1 MLVPATVTGLFLA
14 LAAPALGQDGRVY
27 GAEQFFKLAW
37 EPEDYGGKLSIS
49 GYVTNT
55 YGLEAVGVRL
65 MVESLDAAGRV
76 TARTIGYVNYPIPPS
91 SRGYFEIFPPEKA
104 PSYRVY
110 VLSWDWRRSPS
121 G

>member
-1 MLVPATVTGLFLA
+1 MLVALVLA
-14 LAAPALGQDGRVY
+14 LATPALAQEGRVY
-27 GAEQFFKLAW
+27 GAEQFFQLTW
-37 EPEDYGGKLSIS
+37 EPVEYGGKLSVA
-49 GYVTNT
+49 GYVANN

-65 MVESLDAAGRV
+65 MVESLDATGRI

-91 SRGYFEIFPPEKA
+91 SRGYFEIFPSEKA
-104 PSYRVY
+104 SSFRVY

>member
-1 MLVPATVTGLFLA
+1 MA
-14 LAAPALGQDGRVY
+14 LAAALLLAPATPAGAQDGRVY
-27 GAEQFFKLAW
+27 GAEQFFVLTW
-37 EPEDYGGKLSIS
+37 EPVEYGGKLSIG

-65 MVESLDAAGRV
+65 MVESLDATGRV

-91 SRGYFEIFPPEKA
+91 SRGYFEVFPPDRA